1 MPDAEKMKQ
10 GRAADAE
17 SSPSV
22 DETTGQPVEEAE
34 DNLSRFSTKDSS
46 PAVAEQGRTTE
57 KGDDDQPLSGS
68 ALREKNEGREQ

>member
-17 SSPSV
+17 AGPSF
-22 DETTGQPVEEAE
+22 DETTGQSVEDAE

-46 PAVAEQGRTTE
+46 PPVEEQGRTTE
-57 KGDDDQPLSGS
+57 KGDGDQPLSGS
-68 ALREKNEGREQ
+68 ALREKNEGRQ